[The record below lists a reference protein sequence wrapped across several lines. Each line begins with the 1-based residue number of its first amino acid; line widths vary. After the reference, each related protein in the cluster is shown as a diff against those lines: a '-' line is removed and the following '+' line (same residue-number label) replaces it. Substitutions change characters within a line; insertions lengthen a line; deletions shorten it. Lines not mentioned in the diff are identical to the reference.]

1 VSAGPGQGSELVVRI
16 PAIAAPRIAAA
27 PAAVATVT
35 TAAVGRDV
43 LVVEDNDDARLA
55 LCELLELGGHRVRA
69 ECDGAAGLAA
79 ALAAP
84 PEIALI
90 DVGLPGMDGY
100 EVARRIR
107 ADETGIRRVMLVAL
121 TGYGLP
127 EDRERAFDAGFDLH
141 LVKPVNMTALT
152 KLLAT

>member
-1 VSAGPGQGSELVVRI
+1 MRGFQP
-16 PAIAAPRIAAA
+16 PC
-27 PAAVATVT
+27 
-35 TAAVGRDV
+35 V

-55 LCELLELGGHRVRA
+55 LCELLELGGHRVRS
-69 ECDGAAGLAA
+69 ECDGVAGLAA
-79 ALAAP
+79 ALDAP

-90 DVGLPGMDGY
+90 DVGLPGIDGY

-107 ADETGIRRVMLVAL
+107 AGEDEGRHATLVAL

-127 EDRERAFDAGFDLH
+127 EDRQRAFDAGFDLH
-141 LVKPVNMTALT
+141 LVKPVNLTALT